1 MEAPNLFTSNG
12 YIENPNKFLNS
23 FDKDIKNQIKEYI
36 LKMNNAEYKLKISY
50 DTNNIFLKIERKNEL
65 SLYNYENKYNYNDIV
80 SILKLPSE
88 IYNESN
94 KVADVLDKAYE
105 NKKLFLKFD
114 EDNINILLIVK
125 LSIGF
130 QEFDCPLQI
139 IKKYYDINEIFNIIL
154 GELKSLK
161 QNKKE
166 FIAPQILE
174 LEQKIE
180 SLKILI
186 VNEIGKINEV
196 IQVLLKQNKEN
207 IEKLN
212 KNKNEIKLLKDE
224 LCNFKEFKSKMKI
237 ESNINNNLDRK
248 KKQNENNI
256 STKLGISSKVSIQ
269 EETDYEVKKLNKEEK
284 EDFSFNIII
293 EGAEKVGK
301 SSIIEKFIEMKNPP
315 EKEGISNFGYK
326 IINKYVK
333 IDNTII
339 KLEIIDFVVGD
350 ISKRSTNN
358 YKNADLIMFI
368 YSIND
373 SKSFEKIIQ
382 KLWSIKSKSK
392 QVYFL
397 VGNKSELGNRSVQ
410 QKEAKNAM
418 TKYNI
423 SYFMETSAKTGNNID
438 NIFYEAVKILYKNK
452 KVSNN
457 HKAKIIDL
465 SKGEELIKTNTALK
479 FLFPA

>member
-1 MEAPNLFTSNG
+1 
-12 YIENPNKFLNS
+12 
-23 FDKDIKNQIKEYI
+23 
-36 LKMNNAEYKLKISY
+36 
-50 DTNNIFLKIERKNEL
+50 
-65 SLYNYENKYNYNDIV
+65 
-80 SILKLPSE
+80 
-88 IYNESN
+88 
-94 KVADVLDKAYE
+94 
-105 NKKLFLKFD
+105 
-114 EDNINILLIVK
+114 
-125 LSIGF
+125 
-130 QEFDCPLQI
+130 
-139 IKKYYDINEIFNIIL
+139 
-154 GELKSLK
+154 
-161 QNKKE
+161 
-166 FIAPQILE
+166 LE
-174 LEQKIE
+174 KKIE

-186 VNEIGKINEV
+186 TNEFGKINET
-196 IQVLLKQNKEN
+196 IQILSKQNKEN

-224 LCNFKEFKSKMKI
+224 LCNFKEFKSKNKI
-237 ESNINNNLDRK
+237 ESNTNKNLDIK

-256 STKLGISSKVSIQ
+256 STKLGIYSKVSIQ
-269 EETDYEVKKLNKEEK
+269 EEAVYEVKKLNKEEK

-301 SSIIEKFIEMKNPP
+301 SSIIEKFVEMKNPQ

-326 IINKYVK
+326 ILNKYVK

-382 KLWSIKSKSK
+382 KLWTIKPKSK

-397 VGNKSELGNRSVQ
+397 VGNKSELENRNVQ

-418 TKYNI
+418 TKFNI
-423 SYFMETSAKTGNNID
+423 SYFMEASAKTGNNID
-438 NIFYEAVKILYKNK
+438 TIFYEAVKILYKNK
-452 KVSNN
+452 KVSNS
-457 HKAKIIDL
+457 HKANIIEL
-465 SKGEELIKTNTALK
+465 SKGEELKKTNTALK
-479 FLFPA
+479 YLFPA